1 MKKNLI
7 LLLFIVSISFLN
19 SCSKSSDTPDPEPQ
33 VETATI
39 KITTNFSGSEPTT
52 NGEFK
57 ITLSKSLSTIT
68 NVSFSISGSAING
81 TDYETIESNISIPR
95 ETTTYTIPVVII
107 DDNEEEGDE
116 TVIITLSST
125 NNNNVTISASS
136 KAIVTIEDKPLVVEE
151 FILLPEETR
160 SYMVNPNATDE
171 TVALFYNLKTMS
183 KSSFI
188 IGQQDAFNSFYN
200 DNTGDS
206 DIKKLTGSDPGLL
219 GSDFM
224 FITDDQNNGN
234 SSNWFYQQEQI
245 ITADAIEAYDKG
257 MVNAFSWHIR
267 EPYEGE
273 HFYADDMTEFQREN
287 ALKSIL
293 PGGANHDYYKTKL
306 DKVAKVAKGMVGAD
320 SKLVPIIFRPFHE
333 FDGSWFWWGKN
344 YCTAAEY
351 IQLYQFTVEYL
362 RDEKQVDNMLF
373 AFSPDNHYDSKGVYL
388 ERYPGD
394 EYVDIL
400 GMDNYGDFSNQG
412 QTGANRANSRLK
424 IISDLAI
431 DKVKIAA
438 LTETGYRVTSGT
450 SPIANL
456 FSTYY
461 YSTLTNNDVEIG
473 FVMYWNNNNDG
484 YYTPTPGTSDAADF
498 IEFTNKEG
506 ALLQNELPD
515 MYNLPN

>member
-1 MKKNLI
+1 MKKKII
-7 LLLFIVSISFLN
+7 LLLFIVSITFFN
-19 SCSKSSDTPDPEPQ
+19 SCSKSSDAPNPDPQ

-39 KITTNFSGSEPTT
+39 KITTNFSGSEPAT

-57 ITLSKSLSTIT
+57 ITLSNPLSSDI
-68 NVSFSISGSAING
+68 NVLFSIAGSAING
-81 TDYETIESNISIPR
+81 TDYETITSSISIPKK
-95 ETTTYTIPVVII
+95 TTTYAIPVVII
-107 DDNEEEGDE
+107 DDNDVEGDE
-116 TVIITLSST
+116 TVIITLSSI
-125 NNNNVTISASS
+125 NNSNVTISASS
-136 KAIVTIEDKPLVVEE
+136 KAIVTIEDKPLIVEE

-171 TVALFYNLKTMS
+171 TVALFYNLKTVS
-183 KSSFI
+183 KTNFI

-219 GSDFM
+219 GLDFM
-224 FITDDQNNGN
+224 FITDNQNNET

-245 ITADAIEAYDKG
+245 ITSNAIEAYNKG
-257 MVNAFSWHIR
+257 MVNTFSWHFR
-267 EPYEGE
+267 EPYEGI
-273 HFYADDMTEFQREN
+273 HFYAADMTEFQREN

-306 DKVAKVAKGMVGAD
+306 DKVAEVTKGMVGND
-320 SKLVPIIFRPFHE
+320 GKLVPIIFRPFHE
-333 FDGSWFWWGKN
+333 FDGNWFWWGKA

-351 IQLYQFTVEYL
+351 IQLYQFTVTYL
-362 RDEKQVDNMLF
+362 RDEKQVNNMLF
-373 AFSPDNHYDSKGVYL
+373 AFSPDNQYDSENIYL

-394 EYVDIL
+394 DYVDIL

-438 LTETGYRVTSGT
+438 LTETGYQITSST
-450 SPIANL
+450 NPITNL

-461 YSTLTNNDVEIG
+461 YSSLTNNDVEIS
-473 FVMYWNNNNDG
+473 FVMYWNNTNNG
-484 YYTPTPGTSDAADF
+484 YYTPTPGTSDANDF
-498 IEFTNKEG
+498 IQFTDKEE
-506 ALLQNELPD
+506 ALLQNEIPD
-515 MYNLPN
+515 MYHLPN